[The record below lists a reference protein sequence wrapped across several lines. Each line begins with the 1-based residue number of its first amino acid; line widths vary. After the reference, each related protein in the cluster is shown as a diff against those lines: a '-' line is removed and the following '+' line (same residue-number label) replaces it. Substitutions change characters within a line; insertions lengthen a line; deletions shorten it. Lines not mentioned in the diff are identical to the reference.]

1 VGVNITVWSYV
12 DQLKISVLADDAT
25 FDDPH
30 EVTEAMVDAFS
41 LIRQAAGM
49 PAEVT

>member
-1 VGVNITVWSYV
+1 
-12 DQLKISVLADDAT
+12 VLADDVT

-30 EVTEAMVDAFS
+30 EVTDAMVDAFA
-41 LIRQAAGM
+41 LIRHAAGM

>member
-1 VGVNITVWSYV
+1 
-12 DQLKISVLADDAT
+12 VLADDAT

-30 EVTEAMVDAFS
+30 EVTDAMVDAFAF
-41 LIRQAAGM
+41 IRRAAGM